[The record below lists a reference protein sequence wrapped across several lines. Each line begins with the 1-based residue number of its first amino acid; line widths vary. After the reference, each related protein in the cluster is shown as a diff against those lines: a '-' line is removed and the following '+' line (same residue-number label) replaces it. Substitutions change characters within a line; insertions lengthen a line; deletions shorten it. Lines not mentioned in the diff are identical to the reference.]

1 MATQIK
7 ITQLTDIGS
16 ANLAVTTLLPVVNMA
31 GVPTT
36 QKTTLGNLANVILS
50 QSGGNYAP
58 VSTANL
64 SYTVANAN
72 QPNITSVGTLT
83 NLSVSGNATI
93 NGNITSNGTSYL
105 GNISTTGLAS
115 ITTLQVGA
123 TANLG
128 AVSNVK
134 ITGGN
139 SGEVL
144 STDGAGNLSWIAVSG
159 NGTYG
164 NSNVVTLLSNFGSN
178 TITTTGNITAN
189 YFVGVATDVIVQA
202 VNNNYSYH
210 MAFVT
215 GNGDT
220 TLHMDADSDLQY
232 NPNDGTMTVVRLDAD
247 YVLTDNLWYSNGT
260 PYSFPSTGNITFSGS
275 NISTNVSNADL
286 RINGNGSNGH
296 VVITANGFGWTF
308 EPYGNL
314 SIPDGT
320 ILGEFNANSAT
331 GFDVQ
336 ANSQFQIRTQDGN
349 IYDWFFT
356 QGGNFITPGHILP
369 NANITYDLGSNTQR
383 WKDLWISNTTIHL
396 GDIALSVSNSGQ
408 LSTSEFIEG
417 GEGVGGIAYIEWTT
431 DSELSIRTDNVSPFI
446 ATFESLKIND
456 TFTLL
461 TGGNGAFPAN
471 TNLSVSGVISQT
483 TPVPGFIDFTIPVDD
498 VPGANVYVYTFNLTR
513 APITEF
519 SQLSGNTITLGNAVL
534 TSTGNT
540 LVVDNISI
548 TSGNIGN
555 IGNVASVNLDG
566 NANTLLSGNGSW
578 VNSDSFISWVSV
590 PVSNTAPGNTG
601 QAAYD
606 SGGNLYV
613 CVSANTWSKMTGTTS
628 W

>member
-64 SYTVANAN
+64 SYTVANAS

-83 NLSVSGNATI
+83 NLTVSGNIAV
-93 NGNITSNGTSYL
+93 NGNITSNGTAYL

-115 ITTLQVGA
+115 ITTLSVGS

-128 AVSNVK
+128 AVGNVK

-139 SGEVL
+139 SGQVL
-144 STDGAGNLSWIAVSG
+144 STDGAGNLSWISVSG

-164 NSNVVTLLSNFGSN
+164 DSNVVTLLNNFGSN

-189 YFVGVATDVIVQA
+189 YFVGVATNVSVQA

-210 MAFVT
+210 MVFVT

-220 TLHMDADSDLQY
+220 SLHMDADSDLQY

-260 PYSFPSTGNITFSGS
+260 PYSFPNTGNITFSGS
-275 NISTNVSNADL
+275 NISTNVSNANL

-308 EPYGNL
+308 EPAGNL

-320 ILGEFNANSAT
+320 TLGEFNANSAT

-336 ANSQFQIRTQDGN
+336 ANSQFQIRTQNGN
-349 IYDWFFT
+349 TYDWYFT
-356 QGGNFITPGHILP
+356 QGGNFIAPGHILP
-369 NANITYDLGSNTQR
+369 DANISYDLGSSTQR

-396 GDIALSVSNSGQ
+396 GDIALSVSDSGE
-408 LSTSEFIEG
+408 LTTSQTIIG
-417 GEGVGGIAYIEWTT
+417 GEGIGGIAFVEWTT
-431 DSELSIRTDNVSPFI
+431 DSNLYIRTNSNSEFN
-446 ATFESLKIND
+446 ATFASLKVND
-456 TFTLL
+456 TFTVL
-461 TGGNGAFPAN
+461 TGMPPPNTVLTVNNFITEVAN
-471 TNLSVSGVISQT
+471 VG
-483 TPVPGFIDFTIPVDD
+483 GYIDFYIPVDT
-498 VPGANVYVYTFNLTR
+498 PAPSSNTFIWTFDLAR
-513 APITEF
+513 SPITSF

-566 NANTLLSGNGSW
+566 NSSNLLSGNGSW
-578 VNSDSFISWVSV
+578 VNGSSFISWVSV
-590 PVSNTAPGNTG
+590 PISNTAPGNTG

-606 SGGNLYV
+606 SGGNLFV
-613 CVSANTWSKMTGTTS
+613 CVATNTWSKIAGTTS